1 MPELCSF
8 PAPDTLNP
16 VLLPNGTA
24 HAGTVFLRAVI
35 NHPRITVGD
44 YSYASAH
51 VPPEDWAFRLAPYLY
66 PLSPERLTIGKFCQ
80 IADGARFITSS
91 ANHRYDGFSSF
102 PFAIF
107 GGAGAGADRP
117 SMPGSGPD
125 TCVGHDVWIG
135 SGATVLPGARIGAGC
150 IIGAEAVVSGDV
162 APYSIVAG
170 NPARVIRRR
179 FEDGI
184 VARLLAL
191 AWWDWPIERILAH
204 EAEIC
209 GADIA
214 ALEAAA

>member
-1 MPELCSF
+1 M
-8 PAPDTLNP
+8 
-16 VLLPNGTA
+16 
-24 HAGTVFLRAVI
+24 
-35 NHPRITVGD
+35 
-44 YSYASAH
+44 
-51 VPPEDWAFRLAPYLY
+51 
-66 PLSPERLTIGKFCQ
+66 
-80 IADGARFITSS
+80 
-91 ANHRYDGFSSF
+91 
-102 PFAIF
+102 
-107 GGAGAGADRP
+107 
-117 SMPGSGPD
+117 
-125 TCVGHDVWIG
+125 G
-135 SGATVLPGARIGAGC
+135 SGATVLPAARIGSGC

-184 VARLLAL
+184 VARLLRL